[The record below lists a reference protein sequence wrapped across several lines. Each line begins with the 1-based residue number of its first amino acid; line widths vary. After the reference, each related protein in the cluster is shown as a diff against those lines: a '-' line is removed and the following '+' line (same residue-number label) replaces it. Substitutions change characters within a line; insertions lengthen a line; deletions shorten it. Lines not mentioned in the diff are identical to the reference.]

1 MAGSSWLDLNE
12 SSKFGILHGMR
23 LVVSSTCFQKMLLP
37 FVPAGNR
44 LLCSCNLIDWWCDV
58 IE

>member
-44 LLCSCNLIDWWCDV
+44 LLCSEYCFAALGWV
-58 IE
+58 ST